1 MWTCFALTKAELCAE
16 CCARI
21 TVFHKLN
28 DSESV
33 AVRRYLMLVV
43 CWWLN
48 TWACLQR
55 MVLTLAGRLC
65 SDCFTSFSGTFLFF
79 FKSSP
84 FPFIKKCLLVLKATD
99 PWRLVLIVGDILYL
113 ALRYTMFVCEKQ
125 IESFC
130 HIQAIIASCFALV
143 QFIDN
148 GTKSGTSEKRCALIF
163 LSF

>member
-55 MVLTLAGRLC
+55 MVMTLAGRIC
-65 SDCFTSFSGTFLFF
+65 SDCFTSLVVLFYFLFLISPLSF
-79 FKSSP
+79 F
-84 FPFIKKCLLVLKATD
+84 LVLKATD
-99 PWRLVLIVGDILYL
+99 PWRLVFIVGDILYH

-125 IESFC
+125 IESFS